1 MSSAIKIQYSL
12 NLPEGINTEDK
23 PTSKTHQLKI
33 DTAIINNPS
42 SNGDSTKET
51 KKSYYYDA
59 LRNALEEARNKIGD
73 ELTVWRDCVG
83 KKEPRKG
90 NGDEE
95 EDEVEEGWFL
105 VRDVVCRLG
114 FLKGCIKEIGSLLKI
129 IQILFFMC
137 SSFVYFSFI

>member
-23 PTSKTHQLKI
+23 LTSKTHQLKI

-73 ELTVWRDCVG
+73 ELTVWRDCVEG
-83 KKEPRKG
+83 AEERK
-90 NGDEE
+90 
-95 EDEVEEGWFL
+95 W
-105 VRDVVCRLG
+105 
-114 FLKGCIKEIGSLLKI
+114 
-129 IQILFFMC
+129 
-137 SSFVYFSFI
+137 